1 MTLDEINQTLNE
13 MANCND
19 ETFANAARYVQQLT
33 QQVQASQLSA
43 EDMGE
48 LLKDVQ
54 RQMEI
59 IQDSGQLQ
67 FKQQLNTIINGMLTL
82 ASIIY

>member
-1 MTLDEINQTLNE
+1 MTIDEINQALTE
-13 MANCND
+13 MANCGD
-19 ETFANAARYVQQLT
+19 ETFANAAKYVLQLT

-59 IQDSGQLQ
+59 IQDAGQLQ
-67 FKQQLNTIINGMLTL
+67 FKQQLNTIINGVLTL